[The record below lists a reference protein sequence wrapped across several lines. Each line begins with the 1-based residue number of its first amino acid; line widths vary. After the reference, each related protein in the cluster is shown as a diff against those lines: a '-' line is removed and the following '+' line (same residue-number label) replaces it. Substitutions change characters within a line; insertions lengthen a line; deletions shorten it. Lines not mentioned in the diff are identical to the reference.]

1 MGIDTS
7 QADEQTASSMKK
19 QLLSELWNEIRKAV
33 DVINA
38 VRSEN
43 ESLKLNLSKAA
54 AENEELNQR
63 ISDLEKMLT
72 AREVASS
79 GGFEVKEKN
88 RLVEAARDLIAR
100 IDKQLSLF

>member
-7 QADEQTASSMKK
+7 QSDEQTALSMKK
-19 QLLSELWNEIRKAV
+19 QLLGELWNEIRRAV

-43 ESLKLNLSKAA
+43 ESLKLNLARSA
-54 AENEELNQR
+54 AEIERLKLQ

-72 AREVASS
+72 ARETASS
-79 GGFEVKEKN
+79 SGFEEKERN
-88 RLVEAARDLIAR
+88 RLVDIARDLIAR

>member
-7 QADEQTASSMKK
+7 QSDEQTALSMKK
-19 QLLSELWNEIRKAV
+19 QLLGELWNEIRRAV

-38 VRSEN
+38 GRSEN
-43 ESLKLNLSKAA
+43 ESLKLNLARSA
-54 AENEELNQR
+54 AEIERLKLQ

-72 AREVASS
+72 ARETASS
-79 GGFEVKEKN
+79 SGFEEKERN
-88 RLVEAARDLIAR
+88 RLVDIARDLIAR